1 MIKVNKTVLII
12 DDSTFMRNMLK
23 NVLSES
29 NYLVISEASN
39 GNDAISLY
47 QEFNPDIVLLDITL
61 PDINGIDVLKKL
73 IKINSEA
80 KIVMCSSM
88 GQSFVIIEALELGA
102 KDFIV
107 KPNFNEL
114 IPALNKVFNLPIKIC

>member
-1 MIKVNKTVLII
+1 MNKTVLII